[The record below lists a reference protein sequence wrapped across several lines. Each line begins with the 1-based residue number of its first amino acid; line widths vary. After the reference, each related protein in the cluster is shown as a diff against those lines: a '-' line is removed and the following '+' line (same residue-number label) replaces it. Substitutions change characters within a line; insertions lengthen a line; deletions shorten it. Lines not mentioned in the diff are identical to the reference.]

1 MEIGKA
7 EARVATLICWEATAA
22 VEATGRWGATS
33 VVGSDIQTGSPS
45 LVAPTGHHPLHHHRH
60 RVDRVDRVDVGVPG
74 TAGAEVEG
82 LVNLPRVETP
92 AER

>member
-1 MEIGKA
+1 MEIDKA

-60 RVDRVDRVDVGVPG
+60 RVDVDVPG

>member
-1 MEIGKA
+1 MGKA
-7 EARVATLICWEATAA
+7 EAKVAPLICWEATAA
-22 VEATGRWGATS
+22 IEATGRWGATS

-45 LVAPTGHHPLHHHRH
+45 SVAPTGHHPLHHHRH
-60 RVDRVDRVDVGVPG
+60 RVDVGVPG